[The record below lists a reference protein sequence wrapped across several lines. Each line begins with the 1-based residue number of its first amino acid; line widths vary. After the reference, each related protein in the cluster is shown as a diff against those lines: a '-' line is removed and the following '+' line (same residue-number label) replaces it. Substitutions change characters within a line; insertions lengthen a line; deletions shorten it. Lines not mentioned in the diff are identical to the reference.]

1 MEGVRPSS
9 SREQHLLAEVQYIVH
24 ILLHISR
31 RSWNR
36 TSHICFGLT
45 CNRRKYELYFY
56 GRRIRRR
63 QMKYK
68 ISVFAGMV
76 VCMGIGILIGR
87 LSTPPALISH
97 PDAPVMGDNVY
108 IGEGFPVGSEIV
120 NFDDTA
126 SFLSFEGPL
135 SAAADMTIEGT
146 KCRGSYSHNHV
157 VSPFFL
163 VGGENYGV
171 PLYFSLICYPL
182 WERDASDT
190 TKLNLKQFLFC
201 VNARYEKDLVAE
213 QRSK

>member
-1 MEGVRPSS
+1 
-9 SREQHLLAEVQYIVH
+9 
-24 ILLHISR
+24 
-31 RSWNR
+31 
-36 TSHICFGLT
+36 
-45 CNRRKYELYFY
+45 
-56 GRRIRRR
+56 
-63 QMKYK
+63 MKYK

-87 LSTPPALISH
+87 LSTPPALISHPDAPGSGGEAGDAGPPPALISH

-135 SAAADMTIEGT
+135 SAVADMTIEGT

-157 VSPFFL
+157 VSPVFL

-190 TKLNLKQFLFC
+190 TKLNLKQSIMKNHLT
-201 VNARYEKDLVAE
+201 N
-213 QRSK
+213 